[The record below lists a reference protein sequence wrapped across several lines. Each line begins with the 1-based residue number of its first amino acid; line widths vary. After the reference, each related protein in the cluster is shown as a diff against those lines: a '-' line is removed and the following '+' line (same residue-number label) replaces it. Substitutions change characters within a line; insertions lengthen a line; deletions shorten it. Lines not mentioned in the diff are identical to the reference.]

1 MKRKFYKEIWS
12 ARFAKMLHL
21 EEQSVADYQ
30 ALLDETKKLAKD
42 HAIIPHFEKL
52 IADEKKHAILVKELM
67 QILDRQPV

>member
-1 MKRKFYKEIWS
+1 
-12 ARFAKMLHL
+12 MLHL